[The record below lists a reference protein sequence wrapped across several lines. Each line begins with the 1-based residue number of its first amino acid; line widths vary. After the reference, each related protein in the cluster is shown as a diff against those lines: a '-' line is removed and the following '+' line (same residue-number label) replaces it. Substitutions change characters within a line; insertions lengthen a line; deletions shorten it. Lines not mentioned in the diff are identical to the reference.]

1 MTASPALGSAAKV
14 SCAGGGDPGQGQGP
28 WGHFT
33 ARNWPGGQRHAASP
47 LAKAAS
53 DAAGLSAAL
62 EEAGMLGSG
71 FL

>member
-14 SCAGGGDPGQGQGP
+14 SCAGGGDPGP

-62 EEAGMLGSG
+62 EEVGMLGSG